1 MKYNSSVPKS
11 RAELK
16 FLAKEKLKGNK
27 LNAFIVCFLVILL
40 SNGINLSYSVSDT
53 IRLGEGAS
61 ASFNFGQLLQLIIGG
76 PLSLGMASY
85 FLQLLRDEDARI
97 EETFS
102 GFKNFATAFLVQL
115 LSGIFIMLWSLLFII
130 PGVIAALSY
139 SMIYYVL
146 KDNPALSAMDVLKE
160 SKKLMDGEK
169 GRLFVLGLSFIG
181 WIILGAVTAGIA
193 FIWIL
198 PYINATLAAFY
209 EELKERKL
217 IQQDNFSENCTPL
230 HKEIY

>member
-1 MKYNSSVPKS
+1 MKYNSFVPKS

-40 SNGINLSYSVSDT
+40 SNGISLSYSVSDT
-53 IRLGEGAS
+53 IRFGEGAS
-61 ASFNFGQLLQLIIGG
+61 ASFNFGQLLQLILGG

-146 KDNPALSAMDVLKE
+146 KDNPALSAMEVLRE

-181 WIILGAVTAGIA
+181 WIILGAVTAGVA

-198 PYINATLAAFY
+198 PYINATMAAFY

-217 IQQDNFSENCTPL
+217 IQQDNFSENSTPL